1 MAHYRY
7 QGGETP
13 AERGAALLTSP
24 VATHALK
31 HALTH
36 GTVTARD
43 LEREFVHAVPGRLA
57 VLLRDLAKSGQLV
70 AHQQHPR
77 PATPHYTPG
86 DLSVLR
92 ALHNE
97 LSALLALSPAPEARD
112 ETDR

>member
-24 VATHALK
+24 IATYALA
-31 HALTH
+31 HVLTH
-36 GTVTARD
+36 GTVTATD
-43 LEREFVHAVPGRLA
+43 LQREYPNAVPGRLA

-97 LSALLALSPAPEARD
+97 LSALLALSPALEVRD